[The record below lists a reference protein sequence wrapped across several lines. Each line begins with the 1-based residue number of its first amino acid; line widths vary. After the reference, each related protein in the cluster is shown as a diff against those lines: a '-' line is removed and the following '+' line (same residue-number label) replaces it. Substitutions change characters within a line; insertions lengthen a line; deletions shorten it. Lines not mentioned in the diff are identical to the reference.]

1 VTVGHDELERVVQQV
16 GPLHAYLGLG
26 QRLVVVDDR
35 EIQLP
40 AREPPDQSLL
50 VVVDH
55 GQVDIGVR
63 TLLTSEL
70 LCESVDLHA
79 GERVLDAPC
88 GSGSAALAA
97 ARRFCRAVG
106 VDVPELLEPARR
118 RAEAE
123 GLEVA
128 FLEGEAEDLPF
139 PDGSFDAVLSA
150 PDAISTPDQVG
161 TVGELL
167 RVCRPGGRIGMVC
180 WTPDGYVAE
189 LSAAIGRHLPAAGGP
204 RGTDPAG
211 TKERLRELFGPRAAI
226 TAPRRSFLWRFP
238 SAEHQVAY
246 FGSFHGPTST
256 ALQALGPD
264 RAGALRAELLEVARR
279 FDVSED
285 DTLVLRLDYL
295 EAIVRTPGWL

>member
-1 VTVGHDELERVVQQV
+1 MHTSLI
-16 GPLHAYLGLG
+16 A
-26 QRLVVVDDR
+26 
-35 EIQLP
+35 
-40 AREPPDQSLL
+40 PPRPVRSE
-50 VVVDH
+50 
-55 GQVDIGVR
+55 GSAAATGSR

-70 LCESVDLHA
+70 LCESVDLRA
-79 GERVLDAPC
+79 GERVLDVAC

-106 VDVPELLEPARR
+106 VDAPELLERARW

-128 FLEGEAEDLPF
+128 FLEGDPGDLPF
-139 PDGSFDAVLSA
+139 PDGSFDVVLSA
-150 PDAISTPDQVG
+150 PDALLAPDQEG
-161 TVGELL
+161 AVGELL

-189 LSAAIGRHLPAAGGP
+189 LFAALGRQLPAPADVEP
-204 RGTDPAG
+204 PGTCG
-211 TKERLRELFGPRAAI
+211 TKERLRELFGPQVAI

-246 FGSFHGPTST
+246 FASFHDPTSR
-256 ALQALGPD
+256 ALQALSPD
-264 RAGALRAELLEVARR
+264 RDDVLKDELLRVAGR
-279 FDVSED
+279 FDVSDD

-295 EAIVRTPGWL
+295 EAVVRKPGWL